1 VGRGHVRRP
10 GISPPLAAPSAPDH
24 RAGQSGVFRGQPA
37 RRPYRGRHRD
47 RHLHRVRD
55 ETAPH
60 LATGRAVVCAHLR
73 RARHGVCPRFMDGSG
88 QPDRG
93 HLVRACGRGRGGDQ
107 EPARLHRRN
116 PGACAPR
123 RAQPGAMC
131 RRGWPGTCSTNS
143 QNRPSR
149 RWRTSGRRAEPR
161 WTSLASTIGLLRQPD
176 DRAAPTEPSVG
187 LARRQ
192 GCE

>member
-1 VGRGHVRRP
+1 VITALV
-10 GISPPLAAPSAPDH
+10 SLAYFVLN
-24 RAGQSGVFRGQPA
+24 Q
-37 RRPYRGRHRD
+37 
-47 RHLHRVRD
+47 
-55 ETAPH
+55 
-60 LATGRAVVCAHLR
+60 
-73 RARHGVCPRFMDGSG
+73 
-88 QPDRG
+88 
-93 HLVRACGRGRGGDQ
+93 RGG
-107 EPARLHRRN
+107 PTVGGTAIAIFTVSVTKPRRISLPVGLLCVLIFGVLGMGFARGSWMDPDNLIVATWCALAVAAGEATKNRR
-116 PGACAPR
+116 ACAPR